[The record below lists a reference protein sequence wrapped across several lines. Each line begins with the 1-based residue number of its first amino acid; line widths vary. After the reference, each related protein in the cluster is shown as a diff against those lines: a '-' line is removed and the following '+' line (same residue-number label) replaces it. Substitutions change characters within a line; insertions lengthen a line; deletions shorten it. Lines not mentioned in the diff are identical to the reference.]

1 MDMFDVYAESLDER
15 ISILRKI
22 INNTV
27 NDIDQNIIL
36 NIQNSAKSL
45 SS

>member
-15 ISILRKI
+15 ISVLRKI
-22 INNTV
+22 INKTV
-27 NDIDQNIIL
+27 NDIDENIIL
-36 NIQNSAKSL
+36 NIKNSVQSP

>member
-1 MDMFDVYAESLDER
+1 MFDVYAESLDER

-36 NIQNSAKSL
+36 NIQNSVKSP
-45 SS
+45 SSQR